1 MAINSFQAMAQR
13 LDDAARAFIDHVMEV
28 TGCADTT
35 AFDVLSYFQKH
46 KLVRLSVANGQ
57 FYVKHGRLLEKDV
70 LNKACRI
77 VLDKANR

>member
-1 MAINSFQAMAQR
+1 MAVNSFQAMAQR
-13 LDDAARAFIDHVMEV
+13 LDDAARAFIDHVVDV

-35 AFDVLSYFQKH
+35 AFDVLCYFQKH
-46 KLVRLSVANGQ
+46 KLVRLSVANGR

-70 LNKACRI
+70 LDKACRI